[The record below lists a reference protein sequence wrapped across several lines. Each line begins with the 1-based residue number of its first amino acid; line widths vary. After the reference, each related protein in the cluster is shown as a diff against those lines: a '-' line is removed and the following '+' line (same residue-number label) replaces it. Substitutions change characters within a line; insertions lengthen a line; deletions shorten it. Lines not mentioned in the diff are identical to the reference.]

1 MNFSYGAHNKIYW
14 KCLHII
20 CSCYDAV
27 DIYDKTEDHMKAML
41 GFIKMFAILVPN
53 KQWSR
58 WMIDFIEMCD
68 KVKFDV
74 LSNDRLRVYY
84 NSKSPMR
91 LEHYIMTKN
100 SSALEWSWGLH
111 EYINYKRR
119 CMGENIMSKSLQE
132 LKDHFNIK
140 HITKDAWGRPMWF
153 VLHTF
158 SLYSEPLTPY
168 LQKVWKAFVSSL
180 QYVLPC
186 PICRE
191 HVRQNMIALDIGQF
205 LSSPKKLFEW
215 TWRLH
220 NTVNLSKD
228 YKTRAIS
235 LQEAEEIYTNMDE
248 QQLNLIFL

>member
-1 MNFSYGAHNKIYW
+1 
-14 KCLHII
+14 
-20 CSCYDAV
+20 
-27 DIYDKTEDHMKAML
+27 
-41 GFIKMFAILVPN
+41 
-53 KQWSR
+53 
-58 WMIDFIEMCD
+58 
-68 KVKFDV
+68 
-74 LSNDRLRVYY
+74 
-84 NSKSPMR
+84 
-91 LEHYIMTKN
+91 
-100 SSALEWSWGLH
+100 
-111 EYINYKRR
+111 
-119 CMGENIMSKSLQE
+119 
-132 LKDHFNIK
+132 
-140 HITKDAWGRPMWF
+140 MWF

-228 YKTRAIS
+228 YKTRAIT
-235 LQEAEEIYTNMDE
+235 LQEAEEIYTNMNEE
-248 QQLNLIFL
+248 QLCLIFL